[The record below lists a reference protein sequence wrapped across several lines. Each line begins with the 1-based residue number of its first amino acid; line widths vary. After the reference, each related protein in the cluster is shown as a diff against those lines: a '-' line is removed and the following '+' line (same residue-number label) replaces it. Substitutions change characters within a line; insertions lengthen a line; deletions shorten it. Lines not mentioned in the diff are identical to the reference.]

1 METISKEGLMQIF
14 ARHNVLAAYLFGSQI
29 EGTSD
34 PMSDVDIGVIFGDR
48 EITVK
53 DLLSLQDD
61 LQRLLGT
68 TPVDLVLL
76 EKASVTVAF
85 KAISQGKIL
94 FSASDQL
101 RTDFEERVL
110 RNYHDFAPFLK
121 KFYRDVQEA
130 IMESDFNAR

>member
-1 METISKEGLMQIF
+1 MQIF